1 MWIIDYLLDRS
12 SATLLVFGTFVFL
25 SRIVHFSVP
34 VRIGIGLAALVVMEL
49 TPISDRT
56 AFEWLVSTVE
66 RPSAPGL
73 LLLIVLTVSALTGA
87 RPERNSEYRF
97 GTAAL
102 IVAGAVLYPGATGF
116 LNYDTYVLGYSGYTL
131 AAAVGLLLAYA
142 LYRRYF
148 FVVAA
153 LDIAI
158 IGYLLSAGRSL
169 NLWDYLIDPVG
180 WFAAIGAWLG
190 IIITEALLRRSR
202 SIAHPKASL

>member
-34 VRIGIGLAALVVMEL
+34 VRIGIGFAALVVMEL

-190 IIITEALLRRSR
+190 IITEALLRRSR